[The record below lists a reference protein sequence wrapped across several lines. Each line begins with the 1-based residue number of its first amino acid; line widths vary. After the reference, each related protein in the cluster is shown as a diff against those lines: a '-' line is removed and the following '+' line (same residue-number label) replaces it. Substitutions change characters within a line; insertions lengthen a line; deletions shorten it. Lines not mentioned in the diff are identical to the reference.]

1 MMVTNKMGIKLAIIQ
16 FELQLM
22 LQVAGLEHQQVQH

>member
-1 MMVTNKMGIKLAIIQ
+1 MMVTNKMGVKLAIIQ

-22 LQVAGLEHQQVQH
+22 LKVAGRVLLQV